1 MNIFKTSCWILI
13 GTCISLGLLSCS
25 SGPIG
30 HYYSTPIVTGQ
41 VLDKRTL
48 QPIENASISQTTRAE
63 AVTDSDGYFKLPSY
77 KFSYAPSDFDVSTP
91 NSMATGSFSIYKE
104 GYREQS
110 YWNFGLERR
119 EIKHTSEIPD
129 HIHLGTVYLEP
140 LPKNMYNKDD
150 YIESDYVKEINFCN
164 PNESQKE
171 VSCMPL
177 PDGVDYETL

>member
-1 MNIFKTSCWILI
+1 MNIFKKSCWILI

-63 AVTDSDGYFKLPSY
+63 AVTDSNGYFKLPSY
-77 KFSYAPSDFDVSTP
+77 KFSYAASDFDVSTL
-91 NSMATGSFSIYKE
+91 NFMGTGSFYIYKE

-110 YWNFGLERR
+110 YWNFGLDTL
-119 EIKHTSEIPD
+119 EIKHTSEVPY

-140 LPKNMYNKDD
+140 LPKNAGIDNINIDDD
-150 YIESDYVKEINFCN
+150 YIKEMNFCK

-177 PDGVDYETL
+177 PDGVGT

>member
-1 MNIFKTSCWILI
+1 MNIFKKSCYIFV

-30 HYYSTPIVTGQ
+30 HYYSTPIITGQ

-48 QPIENASISQTTRAE
+48 QPIENASISQTTIAE

-77 KFSYAPSDFDVSTP
+77 KFSYDISTP
-91 NSMATGSFSIYKE
+91 NSMDTGSFSIYKE
-104 GYREQS
+104 GYRRQS

-119 EIKHTSEIPD
+119 EIKHTSEVPD

-140 LPKNMYNKDD
+140 LPKNTAIDNKDYD
-150 YIESDYVKEINFCN
+150 YIKEINFCKSKD
-164 PNESQKE
+164 SQKE
-171 VSCMPL
+171 VNCMPL
-177 PDGVDYETL
+177 PDGVTDEAI